1 MVPPPPYS
9 QAKYGV
15 DPSLAIALDTK
26 GPEIRT
32 GLLEGV
38 SGCLILFSKNH
49 SSTKRPQGIFRRWSA
64 VLRTWF
70 RFGSISEF
78 VTRIRIQLL
87 VCTEICHQQ
96 AKTSRKHLVH
106 DELFSVECS
115 LYFFL
120 QFYYLYVF
128 KF

>member
-1 MVPPPPYS
+1 MVWFLYLLSTSGSPKWSPPPYS

-49 SSTKRPQGIFRRWSA
+49 SSTKRP
-64 VLRTWF
+64 
-70 RFGSISEF
+70 
-78 VTRIRIQLL
+78 
-87 VCTEICHQQ
+87 
-96 AKTSRKHLVH
+96 
-106 DELFSVECS
+106 
-115 LYFFL
+115 
-120 QFYYLYVF
+120 
-128 KF
+128 